1 MKQLTYYKCEVDN
14 CDFHFHLTFLCI
26 FILVSL
32 TYETKIRNNLLEIKR
47 KNIIMSANMLTY
59 LDNIKEFMKWA

>member
-1 MKQLTYYKCEVDN
+1 MWNNWQIYKCEVDK

-26 FILVSL
+26 FILESI

-47 KNIIMSANMLTY
+47 KIIIMSANMLTH
-59 LDNIKEFMKWA
+59 LDNIKEFMK